1 MARLALAAVLVLG
14 VTACSSSKQS
24 TTGTTTTTGPVK
36 SPIVVKTPVPN
47 SQWRSP
53 LTVKGTSSLSG
64 KLTAE
69 VLDASG
75 KQLGSEDTTA
85 SNGRFSVKVTFTVE
99 KLAPGAVLVHDEG
112 SQHSVQIAVVLTP

>member
-1 MARLALAAVLVLG
+1 VARLALAALLVLC

-24 TTGTTTTTGPVK
+24 STTATTTGTVE
-36 SPIVVKTPVPN
+36 SPIVVETPVPN

-85 SNGRFSVKVTFTVE
+85 SNGVFSVKVPFTVK

-112 SQHSVQIAVVLTP
+112 SDHSVQIPLVLTP

>member
-1 MARLALAAVLVLG
+1 VARLALAAVLVLC
-14 VTACSSSKQS
+14 VTACSSSKRS
-24 TTGTTTTTGPVK
+24 ATTATTTGPVK
-36 SPIVVKTPVPN
+36 SPIAVKTPVPD

-53 LTVKGTSSLSG
+53 LTVKGTSSVSG

-85 SNGRFSVKVTFTVE
+85 SNGLFSVKVPFTVK
-99 KLAPGAVLVHDEG
+99 KLAPGAVLVHDQG
-112 SQHSVQIAVVLTP
+112 SDHSVQIPLVLTP

>member
-1 MARLALAAVLVLG
+1 VARLALAALLVLSA
-14 VTACSSSKQS
+14 TACSSSNHAA
-24 TTGTTTTTGPVK
+24 TTATATGSVK
-36 SPIVVKTPVPN
+36 SPIVVETPVPN

-85 SNGRFSVKVTFTVE
+85 SDGRFSVKVTFTVK

-112 SQHSVQIAVVLTP
+112 SEHSVQVAVVLTP

>member
-1 MARLALAAVLVLG
+1 MARLAFAALLVLCA
-14 VTACSSSKQS
+14 TACSSSKQS
-24 TTGTTTTTGPVK
+24 ATATSTGPVG
-36 SPIVVKTPVPN
+36 SPIVVKTPVPD

-53 LTVKGTSSLSG
+53 LTVNGTSSLSG

-85 SNGRFSVKVTFTVE
+85 SNGRFSVKVKFTVK

-112 SQHSVQIAVVLTP
+112 SDHSVQIPLVLTP

>member
-1 MARLALAAVLVLG
+1 MARLAIAALLVLCA
-14 VTACSSSKQS
+14 TACSSSKQS
-24 TTGTTTTTGPVK
+24 ATATSTGPVR

-53 LTVKGTSSLSG
+53 LTVKGTSSVSG

-85 SNGRFSVKVTFTVE
+85 SNGRFSVKVTFTVK

-112 SQHSVQIAVVLTP
+112 SEHSVQIPLVLTP

>member
-1 MARLALAAVLVLG
+1 VARLAFAALLVLCA
-14 VTACSSSKQS
+14 TACSSSKQS
-24 TTGTTTTTGPVK
+24 ATATSTAPGG

-53 LTVKGTSSLSG
+53 LTVNGSSSLSG

-75 KQLGSEDTTA
+75 KQLGSKDTTA
-85 SNGRFSVKVTFTVE
+85 SNGRFSVKVKFMVK

-112 SQHSVQIAVVLTP
+112 SDHSVQIPLVLTP

>member
-1 MARLALAAVLVLG
+1 VARLALVALLVLG
-14 VTACSSSKQS
+14 ATACSSSKHAA
-24 TTGTTTTTGPVK
+24 TTTTTTGPVR
-36 SPIVVKTPVPN
+36 SPIVVETPVPN

-75 KQLGSEDTTA
+75 KRLGSEGTTA
-85 SNGRFSVKVTFTVE
+85 SNGLFSVKVPFTVK

-112 SQHSVQIAVVLTP
+112 SDHSVQVAVVLTP

>member
-1 MARLALAAVLVLG
+1 VARLAFAALLVLC

-24 TTGTTTTTGPVK
+24 ATTATTTGPVE
-36 SPIVVKTPVPN
+36 SPIVVETPVPN

-85 SNGRFSVKVTFTVE
+85 SNGGFSVKVTFTVK

-112 SQHSVQIAVVLTP
+112 SEHSVQIPLVLTP

>member
-1 MARLALAAVLVLG
+1 VARLALVALLVLG
-14 VTACSSSKQS
+14 ATACSSSKHVA
-24 TTGTTTTTGPVK
+24 TTTTTTGPVR
-36 SPIVVKTPVPN
+36 SPIVVETPVPN

-53 LTVKGTSSLSG
+53 LTVDGTSSLSG

-85 SNGRFSVKVTFTVE
+85 SNGRFSVKVPFTVK

-112 SQHSVQIAVVLTP
+112 SEHSVQIPLVLTP

>member
-1 MARLALAAVLVLG
+1 MARLVLAAVLVLC
-14 VTACSSSKQS
+14 VTACSSSKHS
-24 TTGTTTTTGPVK
+24 ATTATTTGPVK
-36 SPIVVKTPVPN
+36 SPIVVKAPVPD

-53 LTVKGTSSLSG
+53 LTVKGTSSVSG

-85 SNGRFSVKVTFTVE
+85 SNGLFSVKVPFTVK

-112 SQHSVQIAVVLTP
+112 SDHSVQIPLVLTP

>member
-1 MARLALAAVLVLG
+1 VARLALAALLVLC

-24 TTGTTTTTGPVK
+24 ATTATTTGPVE

-53 LTVKGTSSLSG
+53 LRVKGTSSLSG

-85 SNGRFSVKVTFTVE
+85 SNGGFSVKVTFTVK

-112 SQHSVQIAVVLTP
+112 SEHSVQIPLVLTP

>member
-1 MARLALAAVLVLG
+1 VARLVLAALLVLC

-24 TTGTTTTTGPVK
+24 ATTATSTGPVE
-36 SPIVVKTPVPN
+36 SPIVVTAPVPN

-75 KQLGSEDTTA
+75 KQLGSENTTA
-85 SNGRFSVKVTFTVE
+85 SNGRFSVKVSFTV
-99 KLAPGAVLVHDEG
+99 KQLVPGAVLVHDEG
-112 SQHSVQIAVVLTP
+112 SEHSVQTAVVLTP